1 MLYFIGFI
9 VGILNGMFAAG
20 AGQVL
25 VFYLIFIKHLETHKS
40 RALSV
45 SILSVSSIFA
55 AFGYSNFTSYD
66 LKKIILLIIISC
78 ISGIIGTKIMK
89 KIPSDILNLIAGV
102 LLCALTIYKFFS
114 WGEKI
119 WLV

>member
-1 MLYFIGFI
+1 MIYFIGLI

-25 VFYLIFIKHLETHKS
+25 VFYLIFIKHLETHQV

-45 SILSVSSIFA
+45 SILSISSIFA
-55 AFGYSNFTSYD
+55 IIGYSKITEYD
-66 LKKIILLIIISC
+66 LKNVLILAIISV

-89 KIPSDILNLIAGV
+89 KIPADILNLIAGV
-102 LLCALTIYKFFS
+102 LITGLTLYRFFS
-114 WGEKI
+114 
-119 WLV
+119 